1 MKQFIRFVVLACL
14 VFAWPGNTLL
24 AADSISF
31 SGKYSAE
38 RSKGASGAST
48 DSTLEVTQSEDK
60 IEITRVEQGK
70 STTSNC
76 PFNGTAGT
84 YATPGGISGTCKAQL
99 KGKNL
104 IIESVVVTH
113 PQAAAGPVRVR
124 TKERWQLSA
133 DLKALTIKSDVDF
146 PDFPSDISA
155 AVAGSTSA
163 TAHYTRAESQ

>member
-1 MKQFIRFVVLACL
+1 MKQFIRFAVLACL
-14 VFAWPGNTLL
+14 VFAWPASTLL
-24 AADSISF
+24 AADSLSF

-48 DSTLEVTQSEDK
+48 DSTLQVTQSEDK

-70 STTSNC
+70 RTTSQC
-76 PFNGTAGT
+76 PFNSTAGT
-84 YATPGGISGTCKAQL
+84 HTTPGGISGTCKAQL

-113 PQAAAGPVRVR
+113 PQAAGPIRVR

-133 DLKALTIKSDVDF
+133 DLKALTIKSDSDF

-155 AVAGSTSA
+155 AAAGSTSE
-163 TAHYTRAESQ
+163 TAHYTRIESQ